1 MIGARGADDLGDDLP
16 RAGFG
21 RVGPPAAERVAA
33 WLETER
39 QARRPFLWLAPA
51 MMLGVLIHFARATES
66 QPIPA
71 VAAALASLFAA
82 LLFRRDAPV
91 RAAAFALLAASS
103 GFLAAV
109 ASTTRAEAPVLA
121 EERTGT
127 LEALVERVDP
137 RPGGARLLLRPLA
150 LNDRGGEALPFRVR
164 VSAKGDM
171 PAAGDRIRAAVR
183 LMPPPTAVRP
193 GGYDFARDAFFDR
206 IGAVGSVPGRIAI
219 LDPLPLPFD
228 LRWRAALDRYRNELT
243 ARIAETI
250 GGQKGAVA
258 AALVTGKRGLID
270 EETNEALRAAGIYH
284 VVSISGLHMAIAAG
298 LVFWL
303 LRTAFALAGGPALRG
318 PAKKWAAVGAMI
330 AAVAY
335 AVFAG
340 GDVATVRAMIMTLVF
355 FSAVLADREVV
366 SMRNLAI
373 TAVLVLAVEPEALF
387 GPGFQMSFAAVAA
400 LVAFYER
407 VPGIPSARGKDETDG
422 PPPGA
427 VQRALR
433 SATRAVLAVLVT
445 TVVAEA
451 ATGPFALHHFHT
463 VQLYGLVGNALA
475 LPFVT
480 CIVMPA
486 ALLGALAAPFG
497 LDGPIWTVMGWGTAA
512 MLAVAEEIARWPE
525 ATQAVPAFGAGPLLA
540 FSVGLLVV
548 TLFVTPLRFAGLLP
562 IGVGL
567 VWAALEARP
576 DIFVDRGG
584 TAVAVRG
591 ADGRLAAAGRGL
603 GSFTLG
609 QWLRADG
616 DMRDVEDRSLRRGV
630 ECDRQRCRLQ
640 RENGKFV
647 VLVFDPA
654 AFAGACAPGVIVV
667 ASRYAPRDCG
677 VRAEAVIDR
686 GVLET
691 GGAAAVI
698 DGSPPMVVTDRP
710 PGMNRL
716 WTPQKARPLRLPE

>member
-1 MIGARGADDLGDDLP
+1 MIGARGAEDLGENAP
-16 RAGFG
+16 RTGFG
-21 RVGPPAAERVAA
+21 RVGPAASERVAA
-33 WLETER
+33 WIETER

-51 MMLGVLIHFARATES
+51 MMAGVLLYFSRPTE
-66 QPIPA
+66 PEAVPA
-71 VAAALASLFAA
+71 VVLALASLVAAVLLRRNAAARAVGLALFAA
-82 LLFRRDAPV
+82 SA
-91 RAAAFALLAASS
+91 

-109 ASTTRAEAPVLA
+109 GSTMRADAPVLA

-127 LEALVERVDP
+127 MEALVERVDP
-137 RPGGARLLLRPLA
+137 RHGGARLLLRPLA
-150 LNDRGGEALPFRVR
+150 LNDRSGEALPFKVR

-171 PAAGDRIRAAVR
+171 PEAGDRIRAAVR

-206 IGAVGSVPGRIAI
+206 IGAVGSVPGRVAV
-219 LDPLPLPFD
+219 LDPVALPFE
-228 LRWRAALDRYRNELT
+228 LRWRAALDRYRNDLT
-243 ARIAETI
+243 ARIAAAI

-303 LRTAFALAGGPALRG
+303 LRTGFALAGGPALRG
-318 PAKKWAAVGAMI
+318 PAKKWAACGAMV

-355 FSAVLADREVV
+355 FSAVLADRQVV

-373 TAVLVLAVEPEALF
+373 TAVLLLLVQPEALF

-407 VPGIPSARGKDETDG
+407 IPGMPSARTTEDADG
-422 PPPGA
+422 PPPGILRRLIRQAAKAA
-427 VQRALR
+427 V
-433 SATRAVLAVLVT
+433 AVLVT
-445 TVVAEA
+445 TIVAEA

-475 LPFVT
+475 LPFVSI
-480 CIVMPA
+480 IVMPA
-486 ALLGALAAPFG
+486 ALAGALAAPFG
-497 LDGPIWTVMGWGTAA
+497 MDGPIWTVMGWGTSA
-512 MLAVAEEIARWPE
+512 MLAVAEEVARWPG
-525 ATQAVPAFGAGPLLA
+525 ATQAVPAFGPGPLLA
-540 FSVGLLVV
+540 FSAGLLLV
-548 TLFVTPLRFAGLLP
+548 TLWVSPLRWVGLLP
-562 IGVGL
+562 IGAGL
-567 VWAALEARP
+567 LWAAVEVRP

-584 TAVAVRG
+584 AAVAVRG
-591 ADGRLAAAGRGL
+591 TDGRLAVAGRSL
-603 GSFTLG
+603 GSFTLS

-630 ECDRQRCRLQ
+630 DCDRRRCLLQ
-640 RENGKFV
+640 RENGKVV

-654 AFAGACAPGVIVV
+654 AFAAACAPGTIVV
-667 ASRYAPRDCG
+667 GARYAPRDCAA
-677 VRAEAVIDR
+677 RADAVIDR
-686 GVLET
+686 GVLDA
-691 GGAAAVI
+691 GGAAALI
-698 DGSPPMVVTDRP
+698 EGAPPILLTDRSP
-710 PGMNRL
+710 AMNRP
-716 WTPQKARPLRLPE
+716 WTPRKARTAPIPE